1 MGDFLMDSKDSQL
14 LKNQAENWGTTLKLP
29 VYYSDTMQRCSK
41 NVPAV
46 FPKHVIFNT
55 QRWFRP
61 K

>member
-1 MGDFLMDSKDSQL
+1 MDSKDSQL